1 MTPNARIALALA
13 TLAAPL
19 VFIWTL
25 ELAVQAPEIRDTTL
39 IVFVWPVNALPM
51 YHLALYALLATT
63 TYAAAVLLRT
73 ADPPCS

>member
-1 MTPNARIALALA
+1 MIPRTRIALAFA
-13 TLAAPL
+13 TFGVPL
-19 VFIWTL
+19 GFVWTL
-25 ELAVQAPEIRDTTL
+25 ELAVRTPELTDTTV
-39 IVFVWPVNALPM
+39 IVFVWPVGGLVA